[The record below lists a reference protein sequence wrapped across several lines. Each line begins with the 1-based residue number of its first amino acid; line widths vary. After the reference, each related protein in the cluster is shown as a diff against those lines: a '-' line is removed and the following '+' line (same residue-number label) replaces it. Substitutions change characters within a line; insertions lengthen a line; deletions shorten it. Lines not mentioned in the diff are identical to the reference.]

1 MIRSPGS
8 DPVTYM
14 IPSDVTGLLAAMS
27 RGDPGAL
34 DRLMPIVYD
43 ELHAIAGRHI
53 RGEASW
59 HTLGATALLHEAYLR
74 LVGIDRL
81 EWQDRAHFF
90 ALSSRL
96 MRQVLLN
103 RAERRGARKRGGGRP
118 VLSLDGVTGAAA
130 DGFGAP
136 EGLSAEDVLSLESA
150 LAELEGLNERAA
162 RVVECRW
169 IAGLD
174 LSSTAEAL
182 GTSPATVKRDWT
194 FARAWLNNRLMS

>member
-1 MIRSPGS
+1 MNISASAMASGE
-8 DPVTYM
+8 
-14 IPSDVTGLLAAMS
+14 VTGLLAAMS

-118 VLSLDGVTGAAA
+118 VLPLDGALAHA

-136 EGLSAEDVLSLESA
+136 DRLSAEDVLALESA
-150 LAELEGLNERAA
+150 LSELEMLNERAA

-194 FARAWLNNRLMS
+194 FARAWLNNRLAS